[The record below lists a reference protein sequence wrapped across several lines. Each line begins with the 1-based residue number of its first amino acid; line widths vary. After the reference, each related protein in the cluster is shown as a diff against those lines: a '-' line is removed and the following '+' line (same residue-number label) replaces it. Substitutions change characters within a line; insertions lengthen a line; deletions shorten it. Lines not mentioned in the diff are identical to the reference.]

1 MKWSIFIISQSLQA
15 NIKPTKTVCYKGNPG
30 KIKLILRN
38 SNVEIREVSP
48 HPTPPPPPLPPPPPP
63 PPHTHTH
70 TQPSLFTFTK
80 YALQKGRLLKRKHE
94 SKARGFLQ

>member
-38 SNVEIREVSP
+38 SNVEIREVS
-48 HPTPPPPPLPPPPPP
+48 HPPPPPS
-63 PPHTHTH
+63 HTH

-94 SKARGFLQ
+94 SKARGFFQ

>member
-38 SNVEIREVSP
+38 SNVEIREVS
-48 HPTPPPPPLPPPPPP
+48 HPAPPP
-63 PPHTHTH
+63 PPHRHTH
-70 TQPSLFTFTK
+70 P
-80 YALQKGRLLKRKHE
+80 RPCLLSRNMHCRRE
-94 SKARGFLQ
+94 DY

>member
-38 SNVEIREVSP
+38 SNVEIREVS
-48 HPTPPPPPLPPPPPP
+48 HPAPPSQ
-63 PPHTHTH
+63 THTH
-70 TQPSLFTFTK
+70 PSLFTFTK
-80 YALQKGRLLKRKHE
+80 YALQKGRLLKRNHE

>member
-38 SNVEIREVSP
+38 SNVEIREVS
-48 HPTPPPPPLPPPPPP
+48 HPPPPP

-70 TQPSLFTFTK
+70 TTVPVYFHEICIAEGKTIKTK
-80 YALQKGRLLKRKHE
+80 T
-94 SKARGFLQ
+94 